1 MEAAVYDICGS
12 DLHVCAV
19 LSGPGRAAVA
29 REPRASPSRPASRHE
44 RSLT

>member
-12 DLHVCAV
+12 DLYACEV

-29 REPRASPSRPASRHE
+29 REPRASPGRPASRRE
-44 RSLT
+44 RSLK